1 MEQQKK
7 HYFDTK
13 VLGQPSGLFF
23 LFFTEMW
30 ERFSFYGMRV
40 LLVQFLTAEILF
52 GNPKGGWGWSPEQAA
67 SLYGTYAM
75 LLYLTPVLGGIIAD
89 KYIGARN
96 AVITGA
102 FIMTLGQLCLFL
114 STPIMFFIGLT
125 CLVIGVGFF
134 KPNVPSILSQMFKEH
149 SDKKDS
155 AYTIFYMGVNSG
167 SFFGTM
173 LCGYLAM
180 TEGWSWGFGL
190 AGIFMALGTLQFI
203 FAKPLMGDLGVLK
216 KEEHIEHSEEKKPD
230 TEKRN
235 PFTLVDTILIV
246 IVTLLGLT
254 YAFNDPLSKNGMYDV
269 FAWAD
274 NPLMRGQNLF
284 IIITLVLFAYVIFSR
299 ILRYERIIRNRM
311 LAVVSLAI
319 FIMFFYITF
328 DQAPSSLIIIAR
340 DHVDRS
346 LTGSGLLTFN
356 IINSLIVLVPLTIIS
371 YVLIQLAIA
380 TWKHIPITNII
391 LLLCFLLIWVVAVY
405 MLKNEFAK
413 TDSEISVA
421 WFSVLNPFFV
431 ITLASSVSK
440 IWESKFNPPAALKY
454 GFGLFFVAIG
464 YLAIWLGSVDLGE
477 GAKISVVFLILT
489 YLFHTLG
496 ELFISPVGL
505 SYVSKL
511 VPARMLAF
519 MFGMWYLGIAIA
531 QKIAATLGGQIT
543 YVKENYGLDAFFL
556 IFAVIATVAG
566 VLVILLHPMIKRLMH
581 GIK

>member
-1 MEQQKK
+1 
-7 HYFDTK
+7 
-13 VLGQPSGLFF
+13 
-23 LFFTEMW
+23 
-30 ERFSFYGMRV
+30 
-40 LLVQFLTAEILF
+40 
-52 GNPKGGWGWSPEQAA
+52 
-67 SLYGTYAM
+67 
-75 LLYLTPVLGGIIAD
+75 
-89 KYIGARN
+89 
-96 AVITGA
+96 
-102 FIMTLGQLCLFL
+102 
-114 STPIMFFIGLT
+114 
-125 CLVIGVGFF
+125 
-134 KPNVPSILSQMFKEH
+134 
-149 SDKKDS
+149 
-155 AYTIFYMGVNSG
+155 
-167 SFFGTM
+167 
-173 LCGYLAM
+173 
-180 TEGWSWGFGL
+180 
-190 AGIFMALGTLQFI
+190 
-203 FAKPLMGDLGVLK
+203 
-216 KEEHIEHSEEKKPD
+216 
-230 TEKRN
+230 
-235 PFTLVDTILIV
+235 
-246 IVTLLGLT
+246 
-254 YAFNDPLSKNGMYDV
+254 MYDV

-284 IIITLVLFAYVIFSR
+284 IIITLVLFIYVIFSR
-299 ILRYERIIRNRM
+299 ILRYERIVRNRM